1 MIRKLARHGALILA
15 LLLFTTALARDRFD
29 LWIDATTLPSLT
41 NPPSTEILDRKG
53 ELLRAY
59 TVADGRWRLRAT
71 LQNTDPDYIRML
83 IAYEDKRF
91 YAHAGVDPRAMIRA
105 LWQAATNGKVISG
118 GSTLTMQVARLL
130 EASGTGKWGGKIRQ
144 IRLALALERHLSKDQ
159 ILTLYLNWAPFGGN
173 LEGVRSASR
182 AYFGKD
188 PRRLTPAQA
197 ALLVA
202 LPQSPET
209 RRPDRNLQNAYAARD
224 RVLARMVRD
233 GLIDQETADSAGSE
247 PVPAQKFEF
256 PLLAPHLADLA
267 RTQDPMLDIHN
278 LTLDAT
284 LQRQIEQLATTAL
297 TGKGERL
304 SVAILVA
311 NHKTGEILASVGSSN
326 YRDDA
331 RLGYVDMTRAL
342 RSPGSTLKPLIYGM
356 AFDQGLAH
364 PETLIDDTP
373 TLFGTY
379 FPQNFD
385 GKFRGT
391 LRIRQALQFS
401 LNIPAVKLTNAL
413 GPAKLMANLRRA
425 GVDPVVPGGKPGL
438 AIALGGL
445 GVTLKD
451 LVQLYGAMAQQGK
464 PRALVFRRGED
475 STLTTRPLMSPVA
488 AWYVADILSGLTP
501 PPNAPRNALAYK
513 TGTSYGHRD
522 AWAIGFDGQHV
533 VGVWMGRADGTPVP
547 GAFGGDLAAPV
558 LFEAFSRIKPDY
570 TPLGPPPPSA
580 LTVTNA
586 ELPLPLR
593 HFKARNALF
602 EKPLGAPSV
611 AFPPD
616 GAAVDAEDY
625 LMVKVRDGL
634 APFTWLVNGKPML
647 IGTHDRQSVLEIDGP
662 GFMTLSVIDAKG
674 RSAQSRIQVN

>member
-1 MIRKLARHGALILA
+1 MIRKLARHGILILA
-15 LLLFTTALARDRFD
+15 LVLLVTALARDQFD
-29 LWIDATTLPSLT
+29 TWVDTTELPPLT
-41 NPPSTEILDRKG
+41 TPPSTEVLDRNG
-53 ELLRAY
+53 YLLRAY
-59 TVADGRWRLRAT
+59 TVANGRWRLRTT
-71 LQNTDPDYIRML
+71 LKSTDPDYIKML

-91 YAHAGVDPRAMIRA
+91 YIHSGVDLRAMTRA
-105 LWQAATNGKVISG
+105 MWQAATNGKVISG

-130 EASGTGKWGGKIRQ
+130 EASGTGKWSGKLRQ
-144 IRLALALERHLSKDQ
+144 IRLALALERHLTKDE

-173 LEGVRSASR
+173 LEGVRSATR

-202 LPQSPET
+202 LPQAPET
-209 RRPDRNLQNAYAARD
+209 RRPDRNLENAYTARD

-233 GLIDQETADSAGSE
+233 RIISNEAAEGAKSE
-247 PVPAQKFEF
+247 PIPAKKQQF
-256 PLLAPHLADLA
+256 PLLAPHLADMA
-267 RTQDPMLDIHN
+267 RMQELTQDIHH
-278 LTLDAT
+278 LTIDAI
-284 LQRQIEQLATTAL
+284 LQQQIEQLATTAL

-311 NHKTGEILASVGSSN
+311 DHKTGDILASAGSSN

-373 TLFGTY
+373 TMFGSY

-385 GKFRGT
+385 GKFRGP
-391 LRIRQALQFS
+391 LRIRRALQLS
-401 LNIPAVKLTNAL
+401 LNIPAVKLTDAL

-425 GVDPVVPGGKPGL
+425 GVKPVVPGGKPGL

-451 LVQLYGAMAQQGK
+451 LVQLYAGLAQQGK
-464 PRALVFRRGED
+464 PRALVFRIGED
-475 STLTTRPLMSPVA
+475 ATLNTRPMMSPVA
-488 AWYVADILSGLTP
+488 AWYVSDVLSGLTP

-533 VGVWMGRADGTPVP
+533 VGVWMGRADGTPAP

-570 TPLGPPPPSA
+570 TPLRPPPPSA

-586 ELPLPLR
+586 ELPLPLQR
-593 HFKARNALF
+593 FKSRTEIF
-602 EKPLGAPSV
+602 EKPKGAPKV

-616 GAAVDAEDY
+616 GTEVDAEGF
-625 LMVKVRDGL
+625 LMVKVRDGI
-634 APFTWLVNGKPML
+634 APFTWLANGKPML
-647 IGTHDRQSVLEIDGP
+647 IATHDRQSVLKISGP
-662 GFMTLSVIDAKG
+662 GFLTLSVIDARG
-674 RSAQSRIQVN
+674 RSAQSRVRLN